1 MTWRELPKKLRV
13 YIVLVTCLAVPLV
26 IWAIW
31 DLAHRSLDPG
41 WIVLT
46 LLTVLTVP
54 SFWFLPSVNTIV
66 GIGDAYVMAIAMIY
80 GPSACVIATLGHSLS
95 ASLFVPRPKVY
106 LYRVIF
112 NVSSTV
118 CIAWV
123 YSNIYRTINPTL
135 SHTVDVLVLS
145 VVVLTLSFFLLNSLS
160 TATAISW
167 ASGERIAGSWGWNK
181 LNKAKAME
189 AEKHLKEQEELYLRT
204 VESLGLAVDA
214 KDQTTYGH
222 IQRVRAY
229 AMGLARFCGI
239 KDKNELMAIE
249 TGSLLHDIGKLAI
262 DDYILNKP
270 GKLSKQEFEKMKMHA
285 PAGHEILQQIKFPF
299 PVAEYVRY
307 HHELWDGSGYPDGLK
322 GEAIPLGARIISI
335 SDAFDAI
342 RSARP
347 YKLSFNIQNS
357 TDLLRAQAGTM
368 YDPHL
373 VEIFVQHLDELE
385 AGATK
390 ASEKTPQLAFRKY
403 FEKVDLALASD
414 SASAPLSSLPTAASA
429 ELVSLYEFCHSF
441 GRNLDLPDALPIVAR
456 RLRRLVPFTT
466 IAFFIDDGENNLKA
480 AFVSGKFS
488 DVVKS
493 MTIGLGKGI
502 SGWVAAYR
510 KPIVNSGP
518 ALEFQDLQGDFTSL
532 TDALVVPLITEGD
545 CLGTIS
551 LYAEA
556 PIFYSQTHLGVLQL
570 VANQVASL
578 VADVLKRARPSSDLV
593 LIDPVTETYRAGYF
607 PIAGAQMLAA
617 AQKSQSPLSLLYVD
631 LKDLSNLISLY
642 GVQTGD
648 LILKKAA
655 ELLKSELRDTDV
667 VVRYGHQGFVALLSG
682 VGDERARRYAQG
694 IQRQLRITP
703 LGNAGGHPILTVGQ
717 TAVASYPTDGTTLIS
732 LLESVQRNLPGP
744 SKPGEDEGAE
754 GNIVEFPPRI

>member
-1 MTWRELPKKLRV
+1 MTWRELPNKLRI
-13 YIVLVTCLAVPLV
+13 YIIVLAALAVPV
-26 IWAIW
+26 ISWSTW
-31 DLAHRSLDPG
+31 DVAHTPVSSG

-46 LLTVLTVP
+46 VLTVLTVP
-54 SFWFLPSVNTIV
+54 FFLFLPSANAIV
-66 GIGDAYVMAIAMIY
+66 GIGDAYVVAMAMMF
-80 GPSACVIATLGHSLS
+80 GPSPCIIATLCHSLT
-95 ASLFVPRPKVY
+95 ASVLVPNRPKM
-106 LYRVIF
+106 YRAVF
-112 NVSSTV
+112 NVSSMV
-118 CIAWV
+118 CVAWI
-123 YSNIYRTINPTL
+123 YSHTYKLINPSL
-135 SHTVDVLVLS
+135 SPNVPDMILPAVALTV
-145 VVVLTLSFFLLNSLS
+145 TFFVFNSLS
-160 TATAISW
+160 TATAIAW
-167 ASGERIAGSWGWNK
+167 ASGEPILVFWARSCMPLAIDFSVSAVSASLIVGLSELNEWAPLAVAPLVGVVWGWNK
-181 LNKAKAME
+181 VNKAKAME

-222 IQRVRAY
+222 IHRVRAY

-239 KDKNELMAIE
+239 KDKKELMAIE

-270 GKLSKQEFEKMKMHA
+270 GRLSKQEFEKMKMHA

-307 HHELWDGSGYPDGLK
+307 HHERWDGSGYPDGLK

-414 SASAPLSSLPTAASA
+414 SASAPPASLPTAASA

-480 AFVSGKFS
+480 AFASGKFS

-510 KPIVNSGP
+510 KPIVNTGP
-518 ALEFQDLQGDFTSL
+518 ALEFQDLEGDFTSL
-532 TDALVVPLITEGD
+532 TDALVVPLITGGD
-545 CLGTIS
+545 CIGTIS

-556 PIFYSQTHLGVLQL
+556 PIFYSQMHLGMMQL
-570 VANQVASL
+570 VAGQVASL
-578 VADVLKRARPSSDLV
+578 VAEALKRTKPSSDLA
-593 LIDPVTETYRAGYF
+593 LIDPVTEAYRAGYL

-617 AQKSQSPLSLLYVD
+617 AQKS
-631 LKDLSNLISLY
+631 
-642 GVQTGD
+642 
-648 LILKKAA
+648 
-655 ELLKSELRDTDV
+655 
-667 VVRYGHQGFVALLSG
+667 
-682 VGDERARRYAQG
+682 
-694 IQRQLRITP
+694 
-703 LGNAGGHPILTVGQ
+703 
-717 TAVASYPTDGTTLIS
+717 
-732 LLESVQRNLPGP
+732 
-744 SKPGEDEGAE
+744 
-754 GNIVEFPPRI
+754 